1 MCSPFLGP
9 VSRENPSPM
18 GFVSLTAG
26 LMPCGSSSWPVW
38 AGIGPQVNL
47 RPCHPSMPSTVRRCS
62 AFTCSCHKALFACS
76 AARLSRRSLNLN
88 RSKLRANERM
98 NERSPPNPNARAR
111 IYRREGGSEVEQGR
125 APDGRSRVGQNEEK
139 VRFLRYARSPDQ
151 TKTREQIQL
160 RPTNAFDTILRW
172 IPTR

>member
-1 MCSPFLGP
+1 
-9 VSRENPSPM
+9 M

-62 AFTCSCHKALFACS
+62 AFTCSCHEALFACS
-76 AARLSRRSLNLN
+76 AARPSRRSLNLN
-88 RSKLRANERM
+88 RSQLREKERM

-111 IYRREGGSEVEQGR
+111 IRDDVL
-125 APDGRSRVGQNEEK
+125 ARVGPKLSKGELQTGA
-139 VRFLRYARSPDQ
+139 YAKMRRKIDSCDMRVVP
-151 TKTREQIQL
+151 TQL
-160 RPTNAFDTILRW
+160 LDFCGPN
-172 IPTR
+172 